1 MIKVSKEELDLAYRA
16 NENYDDLLW
25 FGCTS
30 EVISTH
36 MAAFWERNS

>member
-1 MIKVSKEELDLAYRA
+1 MELTEEELDLAYRA
-16 NENYDDLLW
+16 NETYDDMFW